1 MMTLNIS
8 VKNCNCIRLILM
20 GVLTVTFAC
29 KGQEFKKVELPRN
42 YQAKLDIIYAET
54 ASWNGKLDFYYPTNN
69 DEPTPVI
76 INIHGGGWNHG
87 KKESQ
92 RGFGSFFKKG
102 MAVANVEYR
111 LESEAKAPA
120 AVEDIRCAMSYL
132 ISNAEELNIDTDK
145 IVLMGAS
152 AGGHLALMGGL
163 SENNSLFD
171 DHCGEREAVKIR
183 AIIDK
188 YGVSDLRPVMFASS
202 VKKWLGSESENVA
215 FAESL
220 SPITLVDAKSP
231 PIFIVHGDADPIV
244 PYIQSQKLFEKLQ
257 AHGVNSKFIT
267 IPEGGH
273 GKFKEKDKER
283 IDEIMDIIKAQREY

>member
-1 MMTLNIS
+1 M
-8 VKNCNCIRLILM
+8 
-20 GVLTVTFAC
+20 
-29 KGQEFKKVELPRN
+29 
-42 YQAKLDIIYAET
+42 
-54 ASWNGKLDFYYPTNN
+54 
-69 DEPTPVI
+69 
-76 INIHGGGWNHG
+76 
-87 KKESQ
+87 
-92 RGFGSFFKKG
+92 
-102 MAVANVEYR
+102 
-111 LESEAKAPA
+111 
-120 AVEDIRCAMSYL
+120 
-132 ISNAEELNIDTDK
+132 
-145 IVLMGAS
+145 
-152 AGGHLALMGGL
+152 
-163 SENNSLFD
+163 FD

-283 IDEIMDIIKAQREY
+283 IMVEIHKFLDEQGL